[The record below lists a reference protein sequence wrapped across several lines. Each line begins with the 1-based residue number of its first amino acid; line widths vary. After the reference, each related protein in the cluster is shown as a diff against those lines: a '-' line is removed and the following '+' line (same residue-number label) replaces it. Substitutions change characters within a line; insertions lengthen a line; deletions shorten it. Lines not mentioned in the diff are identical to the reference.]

1 MPTFARSETGFG
13 PPGPPPP
20 PMPPELYIVNES
32 RTKEFK
38 ASLVQS
44 DWTAIG
50 GEEWEWDPELKIDWS
65 QVASRGDA
73 NILEFRT
80 EVPPKLS
87 LVGIYHDVDPD
98 TGRAVREPGRLG
110 SDSEI
115 QLECLGQGIGC
126 FEFDGNYSS
135 WAALPEVSAEIE
147 HIVVFAQ
154 WVKRP
159 FERGKKPTVEGNWKI
174 YFKNDDSQNGPN
186 GIIHSTLGF
195 LKRALQRH

>member
-1 MPTFARSETGFG
+1 M
-13 PPGPPPP
+13 
-20 PMPPELYIVNES
+20 
-32 RTKEFK
+32 
-38 ASLVQS
+38 QS

-50 GEEWEWDPELKIDWS
+50 GEEWEWDPDQKIDWS
-65 QVASRGDA
+65 KVASRGDA

-87 LVGIYHDVDPD
+87 LVGIYHDVDLD
-98 TGRAVREPGRLG
+98 TGRAVMNPGSSE

-115 QLECLGQGIGC
+115 QLQCLGQGIGC
-126 FEFDGNYSS
+126 FEFDGTHSS
-135 WAALPEVSAEIE
+135 WAALPEDPSEIE

-154 WVKRP
+154 WIKRP

-174 YFKNDDSQNGPN
+174 YFKNDNAQNRPT